1 MPISSGHLSIPLL
14 EGGSPQNR
22 LLWRLFAS
30 SVRRLGSSM
39 PGEPGKRRTAARGNA
54 SPLCDSEPDYG
65 AMDTIH
71 AAYARLLSWDRE
83 RALDRSKRLNGRLLR
98 SDREVMDE
106 EEV

>member
-22 LLWRLFAS
+22 LFWRLFAS

-39 PGEPGKRRTAARGNA
+39 PGEPGKNRNDARGKV
-54 SPLCDSEPDYG
+54 SPMCNSKPDYG

-71 AAYARLLSWDRE
+71 APPMP
-83 RALDRSKRLNGRLLR
+83 GC
-98 SDREVMDE
+98 
-106 EEV
+106 